1 MLRVR
6 SLLFVPL
13 ALMFTAG
20 QAHAAAMFFAILNG
34 SNETTPNN
42 STATGFATFELNDAM
57 TALSMTA
64 TITGIDV
71 TGSQTPGDATDNLSA
86 AHIHALP
93 PGAPLNAAA
102 GVVWGFFGMPFNNNM
117 PTDGGMTP
125 FATGV
130 GGVFTAVW
138 NAPEGNGGTTLT
150 AQLANLFGTRLYINF
165 HTPEFPGGEI
175 RGAITPIPEPATL
188 TLLGLGLLAL
198 GRHRHRV
205 MRRPAA

>member
-1 MLRVR
+1 MLRAR

-20 QAHAAAMFFAILNG
+20 QADAVAMFTATLSG
-34 SNETTPNN
+34 LNETTPNN

-64 TITGIDV
+64 TIEGIDV
-71 TGSQTPGDATDNLSA
+71 TGTQTADTQDNLGA
-86 AHIHALP
+86 AHIHALA
-93 PGAPLNAAA
+93 PGAPFNAMG
-102 GVVWGFFGMPFNNNM
+102 GVVWGFFGLPFNNNN
-117 PTDGGMTP
+117 PNEGTLTP

-150 AQLANLFGTRLYINF
+150 AQLANLFAGRLYINF
-165 HTPEFPGGEI
+165 HTPEFPAGEI
-175 RGAITPIPEPATL
+175 RGALEPIPEPGTL
-188 TLLGLGLLAL
+188 TLLGLGLLGLA
-198 GRHRHRV
+198 RHQ
-205 MRRPAA
+205 MRRRATR